1 LPEVLKEKVMT
12 PIGASSTW
20 ECHGYRNSDVTI
32 DGKIIKSVSGGG
44 HWGGGVWISSRDL
57 ARVGY
62 LFLKKG
68 RWNGRQLISEQWIRL
83 ATTPGKVNP
92 VYGYMWWLNTGQK
105 QWPGVPETAFAM
117 LGAGSNICFVDPEH
131 DLVVVLRWVDR
142 RSDEILRGVVESV
155 RPVASRA
162 GEY

>member
-1 LPEVLKEKVMT
+1 
-12 PIGASSTW
+12 
-20 ECHGYRNSDVTI
+20 
-32 DGKIIKSVSGGG
+32 
-44 HWGGGVWISSRDL
+44 VWISSRDL